1 SETPDGAGI
10 HHHDAMRKWIEANIK
25 FTVAYFRRRTGRRVK
40 GNVTWRISLCLI
52 GTAKPGGA
60 TTAGPRKYLDFD
72 INCLASGLERYDLDR
87 VMRCAV
93 LEGSDTCNFGTVSAR
108 CRLEVSGC
116 ITSQIT
122 DDAFIDIQIV
132 VRLSGPGI
140 HPGKRDL
147 NCRVAMGTRVACGK
161 AYG

>member
-1 SETPDGAGI
+1 
-10 HHHDAMRKWIEANIK
+10 
-25 FTVAYFRRRTGRRVK
+25 
-40 GNVTWRISLCLI
+40 
-52 GTAKPGGA
+52 
-60 TTAGPRKYLDFD
+60 
-72 INCLASGLERYDLDR
+72 
-87 VMRCAV
+87 MRCAV

-132 VRLSGPGI
+132 IRLPGAGI

-147 NCRVAMGTRVACGK
+147 NCRVAIGTRVARGK
-161 AYG
+161 GYREIKAVARESSAVAARTSNLAGQGRVATGLAAQTDRPCT

>member
-1 SETPDGAGI
+1 
-10 HHHDAMRKWIEANIK
+10 
-25 FTVAYFRRRTGRRVK
+25 
-40 GNVTWRISLCLI
+40 
-52 GTAKPGGA
+52 
-60 TTAGPRKYLDFD
+60 
-72 INCLASGLERYDLDR
+72 
-87 VMRCAV
+87 MRCAV

-147 NCRVAMGTRVACGK
+147 NCRVAMGTRVAGGK
-161 AYG
+161 GYREIKAIARESRALKPRPLDGPPHPD